1 MSIQLYLSFFA
12 AALVLVYAPGPV
24 NVLTMSE
31 AMRAGWRP
39 ALPCVWGSTL
49 AVLLQLALTALC
61 LNSLLLISEHSL
73 TLLRWVGAAYLVWL
87 GFKQWRSGALAAPG
101 VDATVTSRRDLF
113 WRGFATSG
121 LNPKTLLF
129 FPSFFPQFISVGA
142 HWSANRQYLVL
153 AATFA
158 VVFVLGMTSMA
169 LFSHR
174 LRQVLQ
180 RPKRARAVNRL
191 MGGLLVGMGAMLAG
205 LR

>member
-1 MSIQLYLSFFA
+1 MSIQLYLSFLA
-12 AALVLVYAPGPV
+12 AALVLVYTPGPV
-24 NVLTMSE
+24 NVLTMSQ
-31 AMRAGWRP
+31 ALRAGWRR
-39 ALPCVWGSTL
+39 ALPCVWGGTA

-73 TLLRWVGAAYLVWL
+73 TMLRWLGAAYLVWL
-87 GFKQWRSGALAAPG
+87 GFKQWRSGALAEPG
-101 VDATVTSRRDLF
+101 VNASSDSQRGLF

-129 FPSFFPQFISVGA
+129 FPSFFPQFMSTGA
-142 HWSANRQYLVL
+142 QWSANRQYLVL
-153 AATFA
+153 AATF
-158 VVFVLGMTSMA
+158 VVLFALGVASMA

-174 LRQVLQ
+174 LRHVLQ

-191 MGGLLVGMGAMLAG
+191 MGSLLVGMGAMMAG